1 LNLIRGNSCCFRT
14 QIERSTWWG
23 ICVVLFNVWIWWI
36 LLKPLISTKHPQCVC
51 LSLLYVTFV
60 DSLTLSHVHLRH
72 VTQMVVPFAI
82 IWSQCGLLYVTCHRP
97 IGLESKT
104 LISRVPLPNQKTIDD
119 HFAFFLAVHYCNVY
133 YTCHGGTTIPKL
145 ILWGVNYVDD

>member
-1 LNLIRGNSCCFRT
+1 MREKVMNRVLIWFEGIVAVSGLKLRGPHDEEYACL
-14 QIERSTWWG
+14 
-23 ICVVLFNVWIWWI
+23 VLFNVWIWWI

-60 DSLTLSHVHLRH
+60 DSLTPSHVHLRH

-82 IWSQCGLLYVTCHRP
+82 IWSQCRLLCVTCHRP

-104 LISRVPLPNQKTIDD
+104 LISRVPLPNQKTID
-119 HFAFFLAVHYCNVY
+119 HFAIFWPSIIVT
-133 YTCHGGTTIPKL
+133 YTTH
-145 ILWGVNYVDD
+145 VMVVR